1 MPAVARKS
9 LAATLFE
16 RNTMLKT
23 LKRKI
28 ALVAVAGLGFGLVS
42 TVPAFAGAVTAITA
56 WKVAQTGIT
65 ATAAVDAAAEGVAE
79 AGVPTVYTRV
89 GQTITVNTLVFTGG
103 DANPD
108 VSDKWRAVLN
118 DASTATDANSVV
130 IAATDNDT
138 VTGSFTT
145 TAAMNGKYLYVQASD
160 DTGATWGISADLVV
174 KLNVVNA
181 GAPASI
187 AYAQN
192 TREVNPA
199 AADYTVAVT
208 VKDAN
213 GAVTRLLENDSIIT
227 VVSPQ
232 TGVAAS
238 QVDTTVAS
246 ATLTE
251 GEASTAGASTYN
263 VVLDGDGSEGTN
275 TGSTIAGTTYTL
287 ESQLVTSGNA
297 VGNVASAT
305 YTRVSNTAGLT
316 GSLTFVSDT
325 DETASTSLTTVP
337 NQATSNFY
345 VVAKDASGAYIKG
358 VTINLALSGVTGAT
372 SVASD
377 TTSQLGITSART
389 ATPTAAGS
397 GVITASITTG
407 ASSIS
412 KTLAVT
418 SVGYGTTAAAIANV
432 TMAAANGNGFV
443 AGTALTG
450 AWTSSRTVTS
460 INVTITGLT
469 ASKALKVRA
478 TLPAGAAVGVK
489 AAGVA
494 VTNDAFVTADASGT
508 AIIPITLTSAAAEDS
523 IRLRVSATG
532 ADLGVDA
539 NDNLNATPLVIT
551 FKDSAGA
558 LTTSPANA
566 TTSFV
571 STGSTNTIEATVADQ
586 FSNPVLGGSFQISNT
601 TVPATVT
608 AQTAAVVNVGT
619 DGKAKLTAVIGSV
632 AGTYAFTIKARNAN
646 GAQIGSDSVVTY
658 VATADGAPGSVTLTG
673 GGSEDGTGT
682 YTVWVSPNGTVP
694 NTANDTA
701 DAILATDTTAAA
713 KAAKYGNWIVITAS
727 VKNAAGTGVDNVKV
741 EVTGTSG
748 LYFKATAPA
757 GTNKLSTMTATSV
770 TTAGGGVATVYAV
783 ASKAGNHTVTLK
795 VGSKTAT
802 ASFSAATGIA
812 TTSVARKVTL
822 SSANVAVTGNAI
834 TQVTATVTDEFGNAI
849 SGVDLAGT
857 VTGVAGRFAGGA
869 RSFSA
874 KTDTAGQVVFE
885 MTGNA
890 AESGAGTLT
899 VAGTEDTDDNEVAK
913 FASADL
919 SGNLTGLSKTAT
931 STATATLAVT
941 AASAAGSTEITA
953 VKADVKAVSDT
964 VATLSKAVT
973 TIQSS
978 VTELTSSFSA
988 QIKSLSS
995 AIAKISRAIAALS
1008 KKIK

>member
-1 MPAVARKS
+1 
-9 LAATLFE
+9 LFE

-42 TVPAFAGAVTAITA
+42 TVPAFAAPVTAVTSWGIAE
-56 WKVAQTGIT
+56 TGNT
-65 ATAAVDAAAEGVAE
+65 ATARVDAAAAE
-79 AGVPTVYTRV
+79 NVVYTRV
-89 GQTITVNTLVFTGG
+89 GATLTL
-103 DANPD
+103 ANI
-108 VSDKWRAVLN
+108 VLN
-118 DASTATDANSVV
+118 DGAGTAPVMKLVALDAAAANAAAVAAGLATSSDV
-130 IAATDNDT
+130 IAKTSATAAAIAAAT
-138 VTGSFTT
+138 YTFTA
-145 TAAMNGKYLYVQASD
+145 TAAMNGKFLYLVADDANDGASYEVTTD
-160 DTGATWGISADLVV
+160 LGI
-174 KLNVVNA
+174 KLDVINA
-181 GAPASI
+181 GVPASI
-187 AYAQN
+187 SYAQN
-192 TREVNPA
+192 TREVA
-199 AADYTVAVT
+199 TGAQDYTVPVT

-213 GAVTRLLENDSIIT
+213 GSSTRLFENETIIT
-227 VVSPQ
+227 SVSPQ
-232 TGVAAS
+232 TGVAGS
-238 QVDTTVAS
+238 QVDTTVAT
-246 ATLTE
+246 ATLAE
-251 GEASTAGASTYN
+251 GEESAAGASTYE
-263 VVLDGDGSEGTN
+263 VVLDGNGSEGPN
-275 TGSTIAGTTYTL
+275 TGSTIAGVSYTL
-287 ESQLVTSGNA
+287 DSQLVRSGNA
-297 VGNVASAT
+297 VGTVASAT
-305 YTRVSNTAGLT
+305 YTRVSNTAGMT
-316 GSLTFVSDT
+316 GTLTFTSDT
-325 DETASTSLTTVP
+325 DATESTTLTTVP

-345 VVAKDASGAYIKG
+345 VLAKDAAGALIKG

-372 SVASD
+372 SVTAD
-377 TTSQLGITSART
+377 TTAQSGYTSART
-389 ATPTAAGS
+389 ATPTAAGA
-397 GVITASITTG
+397 GTITASITTG
-407 ASSIS
+407 VSTIS

-418 SVGYGTTAAAIANV
+418 SVGYGATAAAIANV
-432 TMAAANGNGFV
+432 SIAAVNGNGFV

-460 INVTITGLT
+460 LNVTITGMD
-469 ASKALKVRA
+469 ASKATKVRA
-478 TLPAGAAVGVK
+478 VAGGTVGVK

-494 VTNDAFVTADASGT
+494 AGTDAYVTADATGKV
-508 AIIPITLTSAAAEDS
+508 IVPITLTSAAADDT
-523 IRLRVSATG
+523 IRLRI
-532 ADLGVDA
+532 DA
-539 NDNLNATPLVIT
+539 NGTSNLANAGEDDLTATPIIIT

-558 LTTSPANA
+558 LTTSPATA

-571 STGSTNTIEATVADQ
+571 GTGSTNTIEATVADQ
-586 FSNPVLGGSFQISNT
+586 FSNPVLGGSFQITNT

-608 AQTAAVVNVGT
+608 AQTAAVVNVGSN
-619 DGKAKLTAVIGSV
+619 GKANLSAVVGSV
-632 AGTYAFTIKARNAN
+632 AGTYVFTIKARNAN
-646 GAQIGSDSVVTY
+646 GTQIGSDSVVTY

-694 NTANDTA
+694 NTGNETA

-748 LYFKATAPA
+748 LYFKSTAPA
-757 GTNKLSTMTATSV
+757 VTNKLSTMTATSV

-822 SSANVAVTGNAI
+822 SSANVAITGNAI

-849 SGVDLAGT
+849 SGVDLTGT

-899 VAGTEDTDDNEVAK
+899 VVGTEDNDDNEVAK
-913 FASADL
+913 FASTDF

-1008 KKIK
+1008 KEIK